1 MGVTRANTFIN
12 LIPVFVAILAFI
24 MLNDELG
31 LQKIIGIVIV
41 VAGLFLSQ
49 LKKRKK
55 NGKNLA
61 VEIHRK

>member
-24 MLNDELG
+24 ILKDKLG
-31 LQKIIGIVIV
+31 IQKIVGIIVV

-49 LKKRKK
+49 LKKRQKFK
-55 NGKNLA
+55 DNMA
-61 VEIHRK
+61 VEVHRK